1 MRTPPADR
9 HTFFARTLLTG
20 LCVASCL
27 TGCDFSTEC
36 NEGYEN
42 RDGVCVDI
50 DECTA
55 TNPPDRHECGPNGVC
70 TNTPGGYSCFFPHP
84 APE

>member
-1 MRTPPADR
+1 MRTPD
-9 HTFFARTLLTG
+9 TLRIHCLV
-20 LCVASCL
+20 CVSLVAL
-27 TGCDFSTEC
+27 LVMLVGCDTEC
-36 NEGYEN
+36 REGYVD

-55 TNPPDRHECGPNGVC
+55 TNPPDRHECGATGVC

-84 APE
+84 KPE